1 MVPKWTTLS
10 LPPVG
15 EPPPWEAQGEAPEAA
30 VAASAEPAVPL
41 PPTVRPEPVASV
53 PEPAASAPAPVVEAS
68 APAEATPEPTVATAT
83 VDGCLDHAGWLA
95 RFESLGLGGLTRNLA
110 ANCVVE
116 NDDGERL
123 RLRLDP
129 ALSAMNAEV
138 HVERI
143 GQALAAIGVARR
155 LTIEEG
161 PLPEGIETPR
171 LQAERLAAER
181 HAEAVEALNNDP
193 HVRQLQ
199 QVFGA
204 RLIESTVK
212 PADAEARG

>member
-1 MVPKWTTLS
+1 
-10 LPPVG
+10 
-15 EPPPWEAQGEAPEAA
+15 
-30 VAASAEPAVPL
+30 
-41 PPTVRPEPVASV
+41 
-53 PEPAASAPAPVVEAS
+53 
-68 APAEATPEPTVATAT
+68 
-83 VDGCLDHAGWLA
+83 VDGPLDHAGWLA

-116 NDDGERL
+116 ADDGERL
-123 RLRLDP
+123 SLRLDP

-143 GQALAAIGVARR
+143 TRALAGAGIERR
-155 LTIEEG
+155 LSVEEG

-181 HAEAVEALNNDP
+181 HAEAVEALSNDP
-193 HVRQLQ
+193 HVQQLQ
-199 QVFGA
+199 QAFGA